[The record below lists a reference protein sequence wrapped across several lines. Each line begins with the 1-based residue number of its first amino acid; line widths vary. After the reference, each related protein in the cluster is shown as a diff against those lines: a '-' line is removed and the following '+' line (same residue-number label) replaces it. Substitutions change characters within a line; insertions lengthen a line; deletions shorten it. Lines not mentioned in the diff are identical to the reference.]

1 MLVLETTT
9 GHLCSLHIWSLTLL
23 KIIVCNTIWVFKS
36 IKLQTSIWYHVICL
50 IGLTSLWSNSTEPF
64 RSVHCS
70 LMSWSIQ
77 KSTISP
83 FFETTRWCSVK
94 IMILCCTGMRGRYLE
109 LVRIE
114 KIRNL
119 IYKQVCFV
127 GQNTIGGYFPQA
139 KHFSRWPTKQLWMVK
154 RETTSVQFKPPS
166 SPYLELSLLHLC
178 LPRVREL
185 SASKS
190 SVPFA
195 LAIATFPKKP

>member
-1 MLVLETTT
+1 M
-9 GHLCSLHIWSLTLL
+9 G
-23 KIIVCNTIWVFKS
+23 
-36 IKLQTSIWYHVICL
+36 
-50 IGLTSLWSNSTEPF
+50 
-64 RSVHCS
+64 
-70 LMSWSIQ
+70 
-77 KSTISP
+77 
-83 FFETTRWCSVK
+83 
-94 IMILCCTGMRGRYLE
+94 GRYLE

-119 IYKQVCFV
+119 IYKQVCFL
-127 GQNTIGGYFPQA
+127 GQNTIGGDFPQA
-139 KHFSRWPTKQLWMVK
+139 KHFSRWPTKQLGTAK
-154 RETTSVQFKPPS
+154 EETTSVFKPPS